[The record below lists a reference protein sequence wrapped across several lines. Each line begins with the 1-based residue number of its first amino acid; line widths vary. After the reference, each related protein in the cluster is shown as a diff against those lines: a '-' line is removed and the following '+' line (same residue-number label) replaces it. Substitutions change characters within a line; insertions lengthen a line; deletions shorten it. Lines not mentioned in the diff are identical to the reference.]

1 MKEITLKSG
10 AVLKVG
16 LPPFQDSKNFFQA
29 VVRNMKSVEIDN
41 KIDTLEAFVGALLG
55 SQLADQEIERCLWL
69 CMKQA
74 TYNSKK
80 PGSADIKIDPVMF
93 EPIEARMDF
102 IEVCLEVSKENLAP
116 FMNGLYVA
124 LPNLISMIGNIQKPT

>member
-10 AVLKVG
+10 AVLRIG
-16 LPPFQDSKNFFQA
+16 LPPFQDSKNLFQA
-29 VVRNMKSVEIDN
+29 VIRNMKSVEINN
-41 KIDTLEAFVGALLG
+41 KIETLEAFVGALLG
-55 SQLADQEIERCLWL
+55 SQLADADIEKSLWE

-80 PGSADIKIDPVMF
+80 PGSAFIKITPEIF
-93 EPIEARMDF
+93 EPIDARGDF
-102 IEVCLEVSKENLAP
+102 IDVCLEVAKENLAP

-124 LPNLISMIGNIQKPT
+124 LPNLIAMIGNIQKPS